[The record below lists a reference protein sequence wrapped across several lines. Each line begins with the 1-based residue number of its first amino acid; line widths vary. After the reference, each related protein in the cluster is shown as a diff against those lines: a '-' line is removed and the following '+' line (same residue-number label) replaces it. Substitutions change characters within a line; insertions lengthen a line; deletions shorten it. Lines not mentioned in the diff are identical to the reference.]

1 MKKTTVF
8 PHIGQLLRTLI
19 KTAGYRSALVELG
32 LDKNLDD
39 LAMETE
45 NRQSSRCEVLQGIED
60 AVSKTLAADC
70 GDEWAQFLRQVWFR
84 TRESLQALVQAVDVS
99 PLDPETGGRLLMQ
112 EFEIPMVSGFANL
125 SATIRRGPAPASLL
139 ANPLQAWLEFVEAR
153 TGVPKHTLMTN
164 LANEADADP
173 RTVERWLSGDPIGKV
188 SWPYAPKVAAAIGKS
203 VAEPDLH
210 LLTGWLLVA
219 CALQSVPFEVRDAAG
234 RELALQKQQPWTLG
248 STAAKLSQ
256 ESHRQREQPGRREAV
271 ALLTEVQQLF
281 PATPREDNALHD
293 RLVRLQKL
301 IGQFPALRPAYQHI
315 HDWFAARHAAL
326 LGEKNTAVALYA
338 SSVSGAWW
346 RAGQNLKPIL
356 TESLMY
362 AVGISDKD
370 AANAYW
376 DKTFMLGLN
385 RWPKRTLDEQE
396 MRRIAFG
403 FERYFHPQKAKDRI
417 PPPVE
422 FRTADNAFHLSTKH
436 LARPNQK
443 TKYAE
448 GRVRRTALM
457 MAIQEGKLDEVKE
470 LIAAGGNPN
479 DFVPESGEGPLSYAM
494 RRACDRKDAS
504 VMDYLLGLQLSKETV
519 NRSASTKREIPL
531 KLAVEMGN
539 AGAVSRLI
547 ALGANVE
554 AACDHLPSVLC
565 YAMALFHENLHR
577 DDLTQQL
584 AYAAG
589 KTRADVYDAKEG
601 AVLDVDLAARRQRQF
616 DLAHASERHQQMWK
630 AVRDYFYRSPEDYRN
645 VIRALLAGG
654 AKANCRYR
662 VEPHQLEEWTPTLF
676 AAQVGD
682 LDVFRMLVEHS
693 GENRGDPTLT
703 LTPPT
708 GLKRLDALWVAVSY
722 GQHAIVSYLQG
733 QENEHAYGVG
743 QS

>member
-1 MKKTTVF
+1 M
-8 PHIGQLLRTLI
+8 L
-19 KTAGYRSALVELG
+19 
-32 LDKNLDD
+32 
-39 LAMETE
+39 
-45 NRQSSRCEVLQGIED
+45 
-60 AVSKTLAADC
+60 
-70 GDEWAQFLRQVWFR
+70 
-84 TRESLQALVQAVDVS
+84 
-99 PLDPETGGRLLMQ
+99 
-112 EFEIPMVSGFANL
+112 SGFANL
-125 SATIRRGPAPASLL
+125 SAAIRSGPAPASLL
-139 ANPLQAWLEFVEAR
+139 ANPLQTWLAFAEAR
-153 TGVPKHTLMTN
+153 TGVPRHTLMTN

-219 CALQSVPFEVRDAAG
+219 CALQSLPLEVRDVAG
-234 RELALQKQQPWTLG
+234 RDLALQKQQPWTLG

-256 ESHRQREQPGRREAV
+256 EAHRQREQPGRRKAV
-271 ALLTEVQQLF
+271 ALLNQVQQLF
-281 PATPREDNALHD
+281 SATPREDNALHD

-326 LGEKNTAVALYA
+326 LGEKNTALALYA
-338 SSVSGAWW
+338 SAVSGAWW
-346 RAGQNLKPIL
+346 RAGPNLKPIL

-362 AVGISDKD
+362 SVGVGDKD

-422 FRTADNAFHLSTKH
+422 FRTAHDAFHLSRKH
-436 LARPNQK
+436 LAHPNQK

-457 MAIQEGKLDEVKE
+457 MAIQEGKLDELKQ
-470 LIAAGGNPN
+470 LIAAGGDPN

-504 VMDYLLGLQLSKETV
+504 IMDYLLGLQLSNETV
-519 NRSASTKREIPL
+519 NRSASTKRETPL

-554 AACDHLPSVLC
+554 AACDHLPSALC
-565 YAMALFHENLHR
+565 YAMALFHESLHR
-577 DDLTQQL
+577 NDLTQQL

-616 DLAHASERHQQMWK
+616 DLAHASERNQQMWK

-654 AKANCRYR
+654 ANANCRYR

-693 GENRGDPTLT
+693 GENRGDPALT

-708 GLKRLDALWVAVSY
+708 GLKRLDALWVAVGY
-722 GQHAIVSYLQG
+722 EQHAIVSYLQG
-733 QENEHAYGVG
+733 RKNEHARGVG

>member
-8 PHIGQLLRTLI
+8 PHIGQLLRALI
-19 KTAGYRSALVELG
+19 KTAGYRSPLVELG

-39 LAMETE
+39 LAIETG
-45 NRQSSRCEVLQGIED
+45 NRQSTKCEVLQGIED
-60 AVSKTLAADC
+60 AVSKALAADC

-84 TRESLQALVQAVDVS
+84 TRGSLQALVQTVDIS
-99 PLDPETGGRLLMQ
+99 PIAPEAASGLLMQ
-112 EFEIPMVSGFANL
+112 EFGIPMLSGFVNL
-125 SATIRRGPAPASLL
+125 SATLQSGPNPADLL
-139 ANPLQAWLEFVEAR
+139 ANPLQAWLELATAR
-153 TGVPKHTLMTN
+153 SGVDAHTLMTN
-164 LANEADADP
+164 LANEVNADP

-203 VAEPDLH
+203 VAEPDLC

-219 CALQSVPFEVRDAAG
+219 CALQSLPFAMRDAA
-234 RELALQKQQPWTLG
+234 RQDLALREQQPWTLG
-248 STAAKLSQ
+248 STIAKLSQ
-256 ESHRQREQPGRREAV
+256 EAHRQRELPGRTEAV
-271 ALLTEVQQLF
+271 ALLSQVQQLF
-281 PATPREDNALHD
+281 SAAPRDDNALHD
-293 RLVRLQKL
+293 RLARLEEL

-326 LGEKNTAVALYA
+326 LEDKNTALGLYA
-338 SSVSGAWW
+338 SAVASAWW
-346 RAGQNLKPIL
+346 RAGPNLKPIL
-356 TESLMY
+356 SEALMY
-362 AVGISDKD
+362 AVGTGDKD
-370 AANAYW
+370 AANVYW

-385 RWPKRTLDEQE
+385 RWPKHALDEQE
-396 MRRIAFG
+396 LRRIAFG

-422 FRTADNAFHLSTKH
+422 LRTADDTFHLGRKH
-436 LARPNQK
+436 LAHPNQK

-457 MAIQEGKLDEVKE
+457 MSIQEGKLDEVKQ
-470 LIAAGGNPN
+470 LIAAGGDPD

-494 RRACDRKDAS
+494 RRACDRKDTS
-504 VMDYLLGLQLSKETV
+504 TMDYLLGLELSRETV
-519 NRSASTKREIPL
+519 NRPASTKRETPL

-547 ALGANVE
+547 TLGADVE
-554 AACDHLPSVLC
+554 ATCGHVPSALC
-565 YAMALFHENLHR
+565 YAMALFHESLHR
-577 DDLTQQL
+577 NNRAQEL

-601 AVLDVDLAARRQRQF
+601 AILDVDLPARRQRQLG
-616 DLAHASERHQQMWK
+616 LAHASELHQQMWK
-630 AVRDYFYRSPEDYRN
+630 AVRDYYYRSPEDYRD

-654 AKANCRYR
+654 ANPNCRYR

-682 LDVFRMLVEHS
+682 LDVFRMLVEHP

-703 LTPPT
+703 LIPPT
-708 GLKRLDALWVAVSY
+708 SMKRLDALWIAVGY
-722 GQHAIVSYLQG
+722 GQHRIVSYLQG
-733 QENEHAYGVG
+733 LQNEHVPGAGPF
-743 QS
+743 